1 MAHDSFPLIAEWA
14 LRSSVTLGSSVR
26 AKGIERELRRR
37 LSWNSRKHLT
47 VEGGRVFLSMP
58 EGDADAFASARERI
72 STAVEALPELPLLPS
87 EVEDVLAISSR
98 ERHKWLDDGRLQ
110 SAGTRT
116 VKLRGRARAV
126 TFHVFDPRHIETI
139 LDGDLPTIWRE
150 EDAWVS
156 AENRRRAAGK
166 AALARANK
174 VVSKV
179 TDAGTGG
186 TESRSSDL
194 DGWDAF
200 DAEGL
205 LR

>member
-14 LRSSVTLGSSVR
+14 LPSSVTLGSSVR

-47 VEGGRVFLSMP
+47 VEAGRVVLSMP
-58 EGDADAFASARERI
+58 EGDATAFASTRERI
-72 STAVEALPELPLLPS
+72 STAMDALPELPLLPS

-98 ERHKWLDDGRLQ
+98 ERHKWLGDGRLQ

-150 EDAWVS
+150 EDAQVS

-174 VVSKV
+174 VDSKV
-179 TDAGTGG
+179 SDAGTDG
-186 TESRSSDL
+186 TDSRSPDL

-200 DAEGL
+200 DAERL